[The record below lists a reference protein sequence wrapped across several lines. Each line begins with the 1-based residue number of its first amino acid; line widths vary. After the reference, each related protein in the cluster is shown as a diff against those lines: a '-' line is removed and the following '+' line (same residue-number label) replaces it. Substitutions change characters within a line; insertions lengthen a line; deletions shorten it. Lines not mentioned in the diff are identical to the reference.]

1 MKGEITFHVLMVYKM
16 ACNCSCSSFQKKIMD
31 WFSIIAKYIA
41 ADNILVRKKDLFLK
55 IIETVKIFSRPIEQ
69 SFFSHSKREKVNTI
83 KINYCNKNQGVV
95 HFFSSLLI
103 ITTISIRN
111 RALLKFFSLQ
121 KEEKK
126 HKPNSMTLHK
136 RNFWLQSWE
145 VTLMDILF
153 SNQ

>member
-1 MKGEITFHVLMVYKM
+1 MKGEITFHVLMVWRWH
-16 ACNCSCSSFQKKIMD
+16 ATVLALLSRKKNGLI
-31 WFSIIAKYIA
+31 FNHCKIPT
-41 ADNILVRKKDLFLK
+41 DNILVRKKDLFLK

-111 RALLKFFSLQ
+111 RALLKFFHCK
-121 KEEKK
+121 KENKK
-126 HKPNSMTLHK
+126 HKPNSMTLYK

>member
-16 ACNCSCSSFQKKIMD
+16 ACNSSCSSFQKKNNRLI
-31 WFSIIAKYIA
+31 FNHCKIP
-41 ADNILVRKKDLFLK
+41 ADNIHVTKKDLFLK